1 MIKSLLLLFYLH
13 VRQHYNFLQV
23 LKKNVTKALK
33 VCESFSTKQYKVI
46 NIYAVKRT
54 FLVFE

>member
-23 LKKNVTKALK
+23 LKSVTKALK
-33 VCESFSTKQYKVI
+33 VCESFSTKQYTVI

>member
-23 LKKNVTKALK
+23 LKNVSKALK
-33 VCESFSTKQYKVI
+33 VCESFSTKQYTVI

>member
-23 LKKNVTKALK
+23 LKNVTKALK